1 LYQALGTFGALLAL
15 LAVKLKSASLTQYDG
30 GLYMKLSAYLFGA
43 LFLAGCASAQS
54 GDSQPASATQDPQQ
68 AIEEAVQAQKKAASV
83 GSEWRDTQS
92 LIDKA
97 REAAGKGDSTTA
109 LKLAAEAKF
118 QGEQGYIQGT
128 SQKDVGPRY

>member
-1 LYQALGTFGALLAL
+1 
-15 LAVKLKSASLTQYDG
+15 
-30 GLYMKLSAYLFGA
+30 MRPSAYLFGA

-54 GDSQPASATQDPQQ
+54 GSESPPTAAGAAQDPQQ

-97 REAAGKGDSTTA
+97 KDAAGKGDTATA
-109 LKLAAEAKF
+109 LKLAAEAKL
-118 QGEQGYIQGT
+118 QGEQGYLQGT